1 MSTFATRNIEAVV
14 GKQVFQKLVVDGRCP
29 FDEFE
34 ETYMKTNPSEIASI
48 YAIMTNVAN
57 LRAVPKTKFHPYDD
71 GDPRE
76 YEIKTKHLRVYVIEQ
91 PGGKLVIYGGTK
103 AKQKKDQ
110 QEFRSIKKKYLAS
123 LKTNK

>member
-76 YEIKTKHLRVYVIEQ
+76 YEILK
-91 PGGKLVIYGGTK
+91 
-103 AKQKKDQ
+103 
-110 QEFRSIKKKYLAS
+110 FRK
-123 LKTNK
+123 